1 MIIEIEQII
10 DGHTLLTKIKDE
22 LIIKTNY
29 TLECDDFYKTIA
41 VAYSPILAVFLISS
55 IFSLYALIPL
65 FLFTIGFLSIVC
77 IYTYYR
83 YRRFEWIFDKSLNKV
98 HLQRVSPSFKRNRA
112 FDLSKIEYISYQIG
126 HYFPPS
132 MYDLRF
138 FLKNK
143 KKGNKIYVG
152 EKKKCERVGN
162 LVSSF
167 LERPLNY
174 DNSKEIKIYW
184 E

>member
-1 MIIEIEQII
+1 
-10 DGHTLLTKIKDE
+10 
-22 LIIKTNY
+22 
-29 TLECDDFYKTIA
+29 
-41 VAYSPILAVFLISS
+41 
-55 IFSLYALIPL
+55 
-65 FLFTIGFLSIVC
+65 
-77 IYTYYR
+77 
-83 YRRFEWIFDKSLNKV
+83 
-98 HLQRVSPSFKRNRA
+98 
-112 FDLSKIEYISYQIG
+112 
-126 HYFPPS
+126 